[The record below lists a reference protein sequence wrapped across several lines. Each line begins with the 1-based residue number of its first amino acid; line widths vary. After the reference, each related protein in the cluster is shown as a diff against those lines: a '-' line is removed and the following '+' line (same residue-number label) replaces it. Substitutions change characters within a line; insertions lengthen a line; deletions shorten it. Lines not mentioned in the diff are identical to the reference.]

1 MIKISQKSD
10 LLQLSSSMRKL
21 IPFRG
26 WCVILAIIVG
36 ESLKGPTVL
45 NNVNKEGDMNRKCSS
60 MQAQES
66 IKGSVS
72 PQSTLNMVLWEEL

>member
-1 MIKISQKSD
+1 MIKISHKID
-10 LLQLSSSMRKL
+10 LLQLFSSMRKL

-26 WCVILAIIVG
+26 WYVILAIIVG

-45 NNVNKEGDMNRKCSS
+45 NNVNKERDMNRKCSS

-66 IKGSVS
+66 INGSVS